1 MSILSNLRRW
11 MGAMAGAA
19 ALALVAGADEPT
31 KTVDAGGLSF
41 KAPES
46 WKSMP
51 TRSPMRRA
59 QLKVEP
65 VAGED
70 YPAVLV
76 VYAFPGGAGT
86 VEANLAR
93 WQGQFKDAAGN
104 LPKIESKTV
113 KGKNTEVTRVE
124 TAGHYKPGAIP
135 GMPAE
140 PERENARMLVAIVAT
155 PRVGYFLKM
164 VGPDKT
170 MNALKPAFEA
180 LIASLEVKRTDPEYS
195 EPNQRYMPTITI
207 ICARCTLANLESD
220 RFCAACGLP
229 LGGVQAD
236 AGVGVEALGTYEA
249 PEPADPDVERLIR
262 TSWPGRALTSSP
274 PAGAGSD
281 GSSRLDRKQAVYL
294 GPAGTDSEGRAL
306 LSLVSICGPAND
318 RDCRIL
324 LKHNARMTDGHFAI
338 RVLRGEEYFVVI
350 ENLAVETAAARFA
363 IDHQGVAAMADG
375 LEDRLSRGRDLY

>member
-51 TRSPMRRA
+51 TRSSMRRA

-70 YPAVLV
+70 YPGRAGGLCVPRRSGYGRGQSRTLAGAV
-76 VYAFPGGAGT
+76 
-86 VEANLAR
+86 
-93 WQGQFKDAAGN
+93 QGRGGN

-155 PRVGYFLKM
+155 PGS
-164 VGPDKT
+164 
-170 MNALKPAFEA
+170 A
-180 LIASLEVKRTDPEYS
+180 
-195 EPNQRYMPTITI
+195 
-207 ICARCTLANLESD
+207 
-220 RFCAACGLP
+220 
-229 LGGVQAD
+229 
-236 AGVGVEALGTYEA
+236 
-249 PEPADPDVERLIR
+249 
-262 TSWPGRALTSSP
+262 TS
-274 PAGAGSD
+274 
-281 GSSRLDRKQAVYL
+281 
-294 GPAGTDSEGRAL
+294 
-306 LSLVSICGPAND
+306 
-318 RDCRIL
+318 
-324 LKHNARMTDGHFAI
+324 
-338 RVLRGEEYFVVI
+338 
-350 ENLAVETAAARFA
+350 
-363 IDHQGVAAMADG
+363 
-375 LEDRLSRGRDLY
+375 